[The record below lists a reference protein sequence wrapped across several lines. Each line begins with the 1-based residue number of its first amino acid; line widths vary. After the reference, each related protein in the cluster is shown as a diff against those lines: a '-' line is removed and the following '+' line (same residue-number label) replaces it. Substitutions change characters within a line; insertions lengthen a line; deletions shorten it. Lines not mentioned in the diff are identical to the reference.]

1 MKGQTTIPAI
11 LLMMAF
17 ALTSMAQTV
26 ELTPLAGYTFRSTV
40 HITNGEARINDGF
53 TYGGALTIAPSPYNA
68 IEISYYRY
76 ETDATAQS
84 SYSGFEFK
92 STPVAVNY
100 MLIGGQRLFPVND
113 KVTPFTGFNVGAG
126 WLGSSDGSFSTIT
139 KFSMGFDAG
148 VKIMVSEKIGL
159 RLQTNFI
166 FPITSAGGSFYW
178 GSGGSGVGLTGYVPI
193 WSFGFNGGLIFK
205 IK

>member
-1 MKGQTTIPAI
+1 MKNKTFTLAI
-11 LLMMAF
+11 LLLLAF
-17 ALTSMAQTV
+17 TLTTIAQSV
-26 ELTPLAGYTFRSTV
+26 ELTPIAGYTFRSTV
-40 HITNGEARINDGF
+40 QITNGEARVNDGF

-68 IEISYYRY
+68 IEISYYGY
-76 ETDATAQS
+76 QTTATAQS
-84 SYSGFEFK
+84 SYSGFEFVSK
-92 STPVAVNY
+92 DVSVNY
-100 MLIGGQRLFPVND
+100 ILIGGQRLFPVND

-126 WLGSSDGSFSTIT
+126 WLGSKDDSFSTIT

-148 VKIMVSEKIGL
+148 VKIMVSEKVGL

-166 FPITSAGGSFYW
+166 FPITSAGGSFFW

>member
-1 MKGQTTIPAI
+1 MKGKTTISAALI
-11 LLMMAF
+11 LITFAF
-17 ALTSMAQTV
+17 NSIAQTV
-26 ELTPLAGYTFRSTV
+26 ELTPLFGYTFRSTV
-40 HITNGEARINDGF
+40 QITNGEARVEDGF
-53 TYGGALTIAPSPYNA
+53 TYGGALTIAPSPFNA

-84 SYSGFEFK
+84 SYSGFEFV

-113 KVTPFTGFNVGAG
+113 KVTPFTGFNLGAG
-126 WLGSSDGSFSTIT
+126 WLGSGDDSFSTIT
-139 KFSMGFDAG
+139 KFALGFDAG
-148 VKIMVSEKIGL
+148 VKIMASEKIGI
-159 RLQTNFI
+159 RLQTNFN
-166 FPITSAGGSFYW
+166 FPITSGGGSMYW

>member
-1 MKGQTTIPAI
+1 MKGQTTIFTI
-11 LLMMAF
+11 LLLMAF

-68 IEISYYRY
+68 VEISYYRY

-113 KVTPFTGFNVGAG
+113 KVTPFTGFNIGAG

-148 VKIMVSEKIGL
+148 LKIMVSEKIGL

-166 FPITSAGGSFYW
+166 FPITSAGGSMYW

>member
-1 MKGQTTIPAI
+1 MKRTATILTTLALIS
-11 LLMMAF
+11 F
-17 ALTSMAQTV
+17 ALTLIAQTV

-40 HITNGEARINDGF
+40 QITNGEARVNDGF
-53 TYGGALTIAPSPYNA
+53 TYGGALTIAASPYNA

-76 ETDATAQS
+76 ETTATAQS
-84 SYSGFEFK
+84 SYSGFEFVSK
-92 STPVAVNY
+92 EVAVNY

-113 KVTPFTGFNVGAG
+113 KVTPFTGFNIGAG
-126 WLGSSDGSFSTIT
+126 WMGSGDNSFSTIT

-148 VKIMVSEKIGL
+148 VKIMVSEKVGI

-178 GSGGSGVGLTGYVPI
+178 SSGGSGVGLTGYVPI

-205 IK
+205 VK

>member
-1 MKGQTTIPAI
+1 MRRKITILATLI
-11 LLMMAF
+11 LMAF
-17 ALTSMAQTV
+17 ALTSIAQSV

-76 ETDATAQS
+76 ETQASAYS
-84 SYSGFEFK
+84 SYNGFVDVSK
-92 STPVAVNY
+92 NVAVNY

-113 KVTPFTGFNVGAG
+113 KVTPFTGFNIGAG
-126 WLGSSDGSFSTIT
+126 WLGSKDDSFSTIT

-148 VKIMVSEKIGL
+148 VKIMVSEKVGL

-205 IK
+205 LK

>member
-1 MKGQTTIPAI
+1 MIKKTLIFSGFILSLVLTTI
-11 LLMMAF
+11 
-17 ALTSMAQTV
+17 AQKV

-40 HITNGEARINDGF
+40 NITNGEARINDGF
-53 TYGGALTIAPSPYNA
+53 TYGGALTIAASPYNA

-76 ETDATAQS
+76 ETEATAYS
-84 SYSGFEFK
+84 SYNGFVDVSK
-92 STPVAVNY
+92 DVAVNY
-100 MLIGGQRLFPVND
+100 MLIGGQRLFPVNEQ
-113 KVTPFTGFNVGAG
+113 VTPFTGFNVGAG
-126 WLGSSDGSFSTIT
+126 WLGSKDDSFSTIT

-148 VKIMVSEKIGL
+148 VKIMVSEKVGL

-166 FPITSAGGSFYW
+166 FPITSTGGSMYW